1 MGLFFAY
8 PGNCKVFISG
18 GMDREISSRRNRLW
32 KVFLEEVL
40 FRSWWV
46 FIFCIVCFS
55 IYEDGMSRQGREY
68 RILEERL
75 HSLEI
80 TKVEELARQEDLL
93 MQIDSQDDPRWVEF
107 TLMKVLGLVPE
118 DYTKVYFKP
127 TD

>member
-1 MGLFFAY
+1 
-8 PGNCKVFISG
+8 
-18 GMDREISSRRNRLW
+18 MDREISSRRNRLW